1 MGNRGKR
8 QRLNQA
14 QRGATQQAPF
24 EALEGLSME
33 ELNALASAAPIALR
47 NRLEKSLN
55 SENFEE
61 VLKAQNFIAQ
71 QKGGRKLPQPEIK
84 SILWNPS
91 EIGFQAYPSDSRQ
104 DSHTIH

>member
-61 VLKAQNFIAQ
+61 VL
-71 QKGGRKLPQPEIK
+71 RLR
-84 SILWNPS
+84 ILWHSKKADAN
-91 EIGFQAYPSDSRQ
+91 F
-104 DSHTIH
+104 TNLK

>member
-33 ELNALASAAPIALR
+33 ELNSR
-47 NRLEKSLN
+47 
-55 SENFEE
+55 
-61 VLKAQNFIAQ
+61 
-71 QKGGRKLPQPEIK
+71 
-84 SILWNPS
+84 
-91 EIGFQAYPSDSRQ
+91 SDSPTQQAREVFKL
-104 DSHTIH
+104 

>member
-33 ELNALASAAPIALR
+33 ELNALASAAPIA
-47 NRLEKSLN
+47 
-55 SENFEE
+55 
-61 VLKAQNFIAQ
+61 QI
-71 QKGGRKLPQPEIK
+71 GRASCRE
-84 SILWNPS
+84 
-91 EIGFQAYPSDSRQ
+91 RV
-104 DSHTIH
+104 